1 MSRRLSSHI
10 AVLSVVRA
18 LYKVGNVVASPSAHV
33 AVEEPEEEPGSSGFW
48 MKLLFSCMLVLLGGV
63 FAGYVS

>member
-1 MSRRLSSHI
+1 M
-10 AVLSVVRA
+10 
-18 LYKVGNVVASPSAHV
+18 VASPTARI

-63 FAGYVS
+63 FAGSVL

>member
-1 MSRRLSSHI
+1 MSRRVSSHI

-18 LYKVGNVVASPSAHV
+18 LYKVGNVVASPTARI

-48 MKLLFSCMLVLLGGV
+48 MKLLFSCMRVLLGGV